1 MQKEQY
7 GILAKDLRV
16 KISREPAVA
25 GKAYKIPGQIGF
37 KNRGGTWDNYWI
49 DIWCWP
55 DQGERLQLAK
65 GDVVFVTGQFKI
77 TENTY
82 QGNTKTEYSIWADAI
97 NRQQGQGAGQDQPQP
112 DRQPARGNQN
122 AAPQRQHFPSEASGM
137 DAMPGDGMSD
147 VPF

>member
-16 KISREPAVA
+16 KITRDPASA

-49 DIWCWP
+49 DVWCWP

-97 NRQQGQGAGQDQPQP
+97 NRQQGQGVGQDQQ
-112 DRQPARGNQN
+112 QPARGNQN
-122 AAPQRQHFPSEASGM
+122 SAPQQQRFPTDAAGM
-137 DAMPGDGMSD
+137 DALPGDGS